1 MRRRLWLAAGVAISL
16 AAPVG
21 AQLPGIDAP
30 TGAGV
35 GASAQRGAGRRA
47 GEQPATP
54 SEIAPRDGNAA
65 HRDPASIDN
74 NDRAGARANIGISG
88 STESKIDGSA
98 PVDSGIG
105 RSGAGS
111 ASGAMKGGAAAGSG
125 EGVQPR

>member
-1 MRRRLWLAAGVAISL
+1 MRRQLWLAAGVALSL
-16 AAPVG
+16 ASPVG

-35 GASAQRGAGRRA
+35 GSSAQRGAGRSA

-65 HRDPASIDN
+65 NRDPASIDN
-74 NDRAGARANIGISG
+74 SGKAGARANVGVTG

-105 RSGAGS
+105 RSGAGA
-111 ASGAMKGGAAAGSG
+111 ASGAMKGGAAGSG